1 LKERMKDAT
10 VIIISHRIT
19 TLMSADNII
28 VLHQGE
34 ISEMGTHSELISKN
48 GIYRRIYDIQ
58 MSHDDRKEV
67 EK

>member
-1 LKERMKDAT
+1 MKDAT

-19 TLMSADNII
+19 TLMSADNIM

-34 ISEMGTHSELISKN
+34 ISEMGSHSKLISQN